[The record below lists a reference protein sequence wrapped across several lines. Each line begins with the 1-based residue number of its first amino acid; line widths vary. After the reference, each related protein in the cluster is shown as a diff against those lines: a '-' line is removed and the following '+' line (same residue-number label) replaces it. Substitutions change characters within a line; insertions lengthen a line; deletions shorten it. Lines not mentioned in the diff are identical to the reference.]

1 MAGLLI
7 NFLAGGITD
16 SSGNVLEGGKAYVY
30 EIGTTTKVTPYS
42 DNELTSTLQ
51 NPFTLESDGSK
62 EVYVTKDVRVL
73 VEDALGNTVKDIDAL
88 GTSNEVVGDTTFGN
102 DSSDTF
108 TLNSGIKG
116 NLLPRL
122 HAVYNIGTAAVR
134 WLNAYFVNLNVSND
148 VTVGNDVTV
157 TGDVSVTGDLSTSGL
172 NTFGGGVVISGT
184 AGHDLTEE
192 FADEVGVEMSETGAN
207 NVIESFTRPTG
218 DDVGVRGYAYS
229 GASGLMK
236 DDSTSF
242 VDVVNNEVD
251 LETTGKPVKLGL
263 IGNAGSGSD
272 PSYVGVDLNAT
283 LGGGI
288 ELRLLRDGAQ
298 IDRVTYTFT
307 SNPDTANHGYRV
319 PPSTYQYTDRNAS
332 AGDHTYKLQVR
343 ATSSSTDYE
352 VNDVRLEAYEI

>member
-7 NFLAGGITD
+7 NFLASGITD

-148 VTVGNDVTV
+148 VTIGNDITVTGDAAV
-157 TGDVSVTGDLSTSGL
+157 TGDVSTSGDLSAGGSSTFSGET
-172 NTFGGGVVISGT
+172 TFNELFKVKAEDDSEDYWEVDVDGADSDKLKFSKNGVVEVVFDEDSIVVN
-184 AGHDLTEE
+184 EE
-192 FADEVGVEMSETGAN
+192 GSNSVTIKGAN
-207 NVIESFTRPTG
+207 IGSAEVPSDNTA
-218 DDVGVRGYAYS
+218 YANTLVKAWAATTS
-229 GASGLMK
+229 GASI
-236 DDSTSF
+236 S
-242 VDVVNNEVD
+242 
-251 LETTGKPVKLGL
+251 
-263 IGNAGSGSD
+263 
-272 PSYVGVDLNAT
+272 
-283 LGGGI
+283 
-288 ELRLLRDGAQ
+288 DGANLS
-298 IDRVTYTFT
+298 V
-307 SNPDTANHGYRV
+307 
-319 PPSTYQYTDRNAS
+319 
-332 AGDHTYKLQVR
+332 
-343 ATSSSTDYE
+343 TSSSAGIYVYSFRNNMANANYAVLVTLE
-352 VNDVRLEAYEI
+352 TIVRGTYVFSKTTSGFSVVTQNIGGSNSNTAHSVMVVGEQ